1 MLVMEIDLRV
11 GTSGEEVFGS
21 FYTKE
26 EMAMGAD
33 LEKRREAGEEDP
45 CAEVAFQSAEA
56 PFLSEVPRR
65 IIPCLDTKDGRVV
78 KGVRFIAL
86 RDIGDV
92 AELAVRYAG
101 DGADALAVLD
111 ISATE
116 EGRATR
122 LDLVRAVRARTDLP
136 LIIGGGIRSVD
147 DVQRILDAGA
157 TKVSVGSRAVEHPDF
172 LEEIAQSVGSE
183 RLVLALDAKWTEDR
197 GYVVAIRGG
206 KVLTEYSAR
215 AFAREAVE
223 RGAGEILLTSVDA
236 DGVQRGY
243 DLLLTDCIAREVPV
257 PVIASG
263 GAGKLEHFLE
273 VFERTRA
280 QAALAAS
287 VFHDRILTVREVK
300 EALARR
306 GIPVRL
312 FPDQS
317 TQV

>member
-1 MLVMEIDLRV
+1 V
-11 GTSGEEVFGS
+11 GAEF
-21 FYTKE
+21 
-26 EMAMGAD
+26 
-33 LEKRREAGEEDP
+33 EKPRDGMPQDAYAETVSAPDKDTVRSEA
-45 CAEVAFQSAEA
+45 
-56 PFLSEVPRR
+56 PRR

-92 AELAVRYAG
+92 AELAVRYAEE
-101 DGADALAVLD
+101 GADALAVLD

-122 LDLVRAVRARTDLP
+122 LDLVRAVRSRTNLS
-136 LIIGGGIRSVD
+136 LIVGGGIRSLD
-147 DVQRILDAGA
+147 DVLRLLDAGA
-157 TKVSVGSRAVEHPDF
+157 TQVSVGSYAVERPAF
-172 LEEIAQSVGSE
+172 LEEVAQSVGSE
-183 RLVLALDAKWTEDR
+183 RLILALDAKWTEDR

-223 RGAGEILLTSVDA
+223 RGVGEILLTSVDA

-263 GAGKLEHFLE
+263 GAGKLEHFVE

-300 EALARR
+300 EELARR
-306 GIPVRL
+306 GIPVHL
-312 FPDQS
+312 PPS
-317 TQV
+317 A

>member
-1 MLVMEIDLRV
+1 
-11 GTSGEEVFGS
+11 
-21 FYTKE
+21 
-26 EMAMGAD
+26 MGAEF
-33 LEKRREAGEEDP
+33 EKPRDGRSPDA
-45 CAEVAFQSAEA
+45 CAEIVSAPEKDA
-56 PFLSEVPRR
+56 VRPETPRR

-92 AELAVRYAG
+92 AELAARYAEE
-101 DGADALAVLD
+101 GADALAVLD

-122 LDLVRAVRARTDLP
+122 LDLVRAVRSRTDLP
-136 LIIGGGIRSVD
+136 LIVGGGIRSLD
-147 DVQRILDAGA
+147 DVLRLLEAGA
-157 TKVSVGSRAVEHPDF
+157 TQVSVGSYAVERPAF
-172 LEEIAQSVGSE
+172 LEEVARSVGSE

-206 KVLTEYSAR
+206 KVLAEYSAH

-263 GAGKLEHFLE
+263 GAGKLEHFIE

-306 GIPVRL
+306 GIPVHL
-312 FPDQS
+312 PPS
-317 TQV
+317 A